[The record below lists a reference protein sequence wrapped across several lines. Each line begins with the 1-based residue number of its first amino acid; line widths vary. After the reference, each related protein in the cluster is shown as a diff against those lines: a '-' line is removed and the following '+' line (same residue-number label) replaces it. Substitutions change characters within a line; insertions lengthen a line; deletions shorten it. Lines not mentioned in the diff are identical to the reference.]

1 MHWLISGSALLW
13 HTAAR
18 AGLMYLAA
26 LVGLRFAQ
34 RRTLAQWTAID
45 FAAAVAVGAIVG
57 RSALAQDQSV
67 AMGAVA
73 LAVII
78 AAHWL
83 MTVARFKPPFAK
95 VVDHRVRV
103 LVVDGRLRRDQLRV
117 CGLTEND
124 VLAQL
129 RQMGHF
135 RLEGLRYVLY
145 ETKGGLTVVPDSVRP
160 TEPLLAAGLRDAT
173 ARPTDIPA
181 ERSPVRGE
189 SGRTR

>member
-1 MHWLISGSALLW
+1 MHWLVGGSALLW
-13 HTAAR
+13 RTAAR

-34 RRTLAQWTAID
+34 RRTLAQWTTID

-67 AMGAVA
+67 AMGAIA
-73 LAVII
+73 LGVIV

-83 MTVARFKPPFAK
+83 MTLARLHPALAK
-95 VVDHRVRV
+95 AVDHRVRV
-103 LVVDGRLRRDQLRV
+103 LLVDGQLRRGQLRI

-124 VLAQL
+124 VIAQL

-135 RLEGLRYVLY
+135 SLEGLRYVLY
-145 ETKGGLTVVPDSVRP
+145 ETKGGLTVVPDTVR
-160 TEPLLAAGLRDAT
+160 TSEPLLVAGLRDAT
-173 ARPTDIPA
+173 
-181 ERSPVRGE
+181 GE
-189 SGRTR
+189 TAASTGR